1 MLKVEY
7 IRNGK
12 NQIIGSKTTGF
23 ANGDKVARDRGGKI
37 LGHSNDTFGNTSDSN
52 GRITSADQADPDLL
66 FDW

>member
-12 NQIIGSKTTGF
+12 NQLIGSKTTGF

-37 LGHSNDTFGNTSDSN
+37 LGHSNDTFSNTRDSN
-52 GRITSADQADPDLL
+52 GRIRSANQTDSDLPL
-66 FDW
+66 DW